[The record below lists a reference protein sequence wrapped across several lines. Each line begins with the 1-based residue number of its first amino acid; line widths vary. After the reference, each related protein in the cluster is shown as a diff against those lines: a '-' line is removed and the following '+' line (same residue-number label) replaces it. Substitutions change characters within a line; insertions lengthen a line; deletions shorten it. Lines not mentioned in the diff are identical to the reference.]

1 LLASFASSPGVSSM
15 RRTLLLASLLLL
27 AAGSAASAQEAPSPP
42 AGVATFVVTG
52 HGWGHGVGLSQWG
65 AYGWAQKGAG
75 YSKIVLHYFPGTEL
89 GAAPVSRVRVLLTSG
104 AKTLKVGSP
113 EDFRVRD
120 ATGAVHDVSAGT
132 YTLTPALRLK
142 VNGAANARA
151 LPGPLLFQPGAAPLA
166 LKRRY
171 RGSIQV
177 DVTGERL
184 RAINMVGLEQYL
196 YGVVPSEMP
205 YTWLPEALK
214 AQAVVA
220 RSYALATRKT
230 GAFDLYP
237 DTRSQV
243 YLGIDH
249 EKPTT
254 NAAVDATAGK
264 VVLYEGEVAKTFF
277 FSTSGGRT
285 ASAED
290 IWGEAVPYLVSVP
303 DPYDSI
309 SPHHKWGPFPFTGT
323 KLAKVLKMPGR
334 IVDLQPELNSSR
346 RIKTL
351 TAVGTKNTISIA
363 GAELRRRLG
372 LRSTWFS
379 VGVLSLSPP
388 ARTVVYGSRARLN
401 GVARGLTQTVLQQRD
416 GDGWRELGAVKAD
429 KTGLVSVVVKPRVTT
444 QYRLTSGKVLAAPV
458 RVPVTSLVRISPART
473 PDQLRGYVR
482 PRTLTGA
489 RVLIQRQQGPGWAT
503 VAETAVDAEGNF
515 LARLQLT
522 TGVYRAW
529 VASGRGFFAGM
540 SPVLQ
545 VSTS

>member
-1 LLASFASSPGVSSM
+1 ML
-15 RRTLLLASLLLL
+15 RRALLLITCLAL
-27 AAGSAASAQEAPSPP
+27 AATSLAGARTGVPEQRSATAPPP
-42 AGVATFVVTG
+42 SFFITG
-52 HGWGHGVGLSQWG
+52 RGWGHGIGMSQWG
-65 AYGWAQKGAG
+65 AYGFAQRGTSYEA
-75 YSKIVLHYFPGTEL
+75 ILAHYYRSTAL
-89 GAAPVSRVRVLLTSG
+89 GKAPVARIRVLLGEGKKALAVASDSPFSVRDGSG
-104 AKTLKVGSP
+104 TVHQLQPGPYAFGPALKVKV
-113 EDFRVRD
+113 D
-120 ATGAVHDVSAGT
+120 
-132 YTLTPALRLK
+132 PAQPAK
-142 VNGAANARA
+142 A
-151 LPGPLLFQPGAAPLA
+151 LPGPLVFLPGATPL
-166 LKRRY
+166 KYGGKQY
-171 RGSIQV
+171 RGQFQV
-177 DVTGERL
+177 NTSKTLQLVNSL
-184 RAINMVGLEQYL
+184 GLEPYL
-196 YGVVPSEMP
+196 YGVVPREVP
-205 YTWLPEALK
+205 FYWPVEALK

-249 EKPTT
+249 EKPAT

-264 VVLYEGEVAKTFF
+264 VVLYEGQVAKTFF

-309 SPHHKWGPFPFTGT
+309 SPHHKWGPFPFTGA
-323 KLAKVLKMPGR
+323 KLAKVFKMPGR
-334 IVDLQPELNSSR
+334 VVDLQPELNPSR

-401 GVARGLTQTVLQQRD
+401 GLARGLTQAVLQQRD
-416 GDGWRELGAVKAD
+416 GDGWRAVAAVKPD
-429 KTGLVSVVVKPRVTT
+429 KTGLVSVVVKPTVTT
-444 QYRLTSGKVLAAPV
+444 QYRLTSGKVIAAPV
-458 RVPVTSLVRISPART
+458 RVPVAPLVRISLPRT

-482 PRTLTGA
+482 PAALAGA

-503 VAETAVDAEGNF
+503 VAETAVDAEGSF

-529 VASGRGFFAGM
+529 VASGRGFFAGT

>member
-1 LLASFASSPGVSSM
+1 LLASVASSPGVSSM

-27 AAGSAASAQEAPSPP
+27 VAGSAASAQVAQPAP

-75 YSKIVLHYFPGTEL
+75 YAKIVLHYFPGTEL
-89 GAAPVSRVRVLLTSG
+89 GVAPVSRVRVLLTSG
-104 AKTLKVGSP
+104 AKTLKLGSAQ
-113 EDFRVRD
+113 DFRVRD
-120 ATGAVHDVSAGT
+120 AAGAVHDVAAGT
-132 YTLTPALRLK
+132 YTLTPALTLK
-142 VNGAANARA
+142 VAGKTRA
-151 LPGPLLFQPGAAPLA
+151 LPGPLLFQPGAAPLT

-171 RGSIQV
+171 RGSIQI
-177 DVTGERL
+177 DVAGGRL
-184 RAINMVGLEQYL
+184 RAVNMVGLEHYL

-264 VVLYEGEVAKTFF
+264 VVLYEGQVAKTFF

-303 DPYDSI
+303 DPHDSI
-309 SPHHKWGPFPFTGT
+309 SPHHKWGPFPFTGAR
-323 KLAKVLKMPGR
+323 LAKMLKMPGR
-334 IVDLQPELNSSR
+334 VVDLQPELNSSR

-351 TAVGTKNTISIA
+351 TVVGTKNTISIA
-363 GAELRRRLG
+363 GADLRRRLG

-388 ARTVVYGSRARLN
+388 VRTVVYGSRARLN
-401 GVARGLTQTVLQQRD
+401 GVARGLTQAVLQQRD
-416 GDGWRELGAVKAD
+416 ANGWREVGAVKPD
-429 KTGLVSVVVKPRVTT
+429 KTGLVSVVVKPTITT
-444 QYRLTSGKVLAAPV
+444 QYRLTSGKVVSALV
-458 RVPVTSLVRISPART
+458 RVPVASLVRISPART

-482 PRTLTGA
+482 PATLAGA

-503 VAETAVDAEGNF
+503 VAETAVDAEGSF
-515 LARLQLT
+515 LAKLQLT
-522 TGVYRAW
+522 SGVYRAW
-529 VASGRGFFAGM
+529 VASGRGFFAGT